1 MNFWGQEVRLWM
13 LQAKDWSLYTPFL
26 TTLLSHS
33 WPGPRSQLQVLQSGS
48 EWTGSES
55 RWARQVQ
62 RVGHVPC
69 VHRKPCRHRKG
80 KQQAC
85 CKCSAPW
92 GRSKLTS
99 TVGSSAVSLVFLFT
113 AWVSRQ
119 RHTSWHC
126 LRACGFISAAS
137 QRKIRTLPKDLALG
151 NLLLIFT
158 LKTMMRYHFSPI

>member
-1 MNFWGQEVRLWM
+1 MQPSPWCPVW
-13 LQAKDWSLYTPFL
+13 
-26 TTLLSHS
+26 
-33 WPGPRSQLQVLQSGS
+33 
-48 EWTGSES
+48 
-55 RWARQVQ
+55 
-62 RVGHVPC
+62 GHVPC

-80 KQQAC
+80 KQHTC
-85 CKCSAPW
+85 CNWSAPW

-99 TVGSSAVSLVFLFT
+99 TVGSSAVSPVFLFT

-119 RHTSWHC
+119 RHTTWHC

-158 LKTMMRYHFSPI
+158 LKTMMRYHFSPIQLTEIRKINHTQDWPEDGEETGYFTVNGNATCTTFLKGNLAKFEKFPPLLTL